1 MSTQSK
7 FPMNFSFETVEE
19 LEDATD
25 SIMGL
30 TLTNIMCSKYYNE
43 PLPKVGETLF
53 NLFVDNME
61 GAVQMN
67 YKETII
73 TDVFDDLLESL
84 TQKEDYEMCD
94 VLVKWKQAYDSKFS
108 K

>member
-7 FPMNFSFETVEE
+7 FPINYIFKTVEE
-19 LEDATD
+19 LEDASD
-25 SIMGL
+25 LIMGL

-53 NLFVDNME
+53 NLFVDNIE
-61 GAVQMN
+61 GAVQLD

-73 TDVFDDLLESL
+73 TDVFDELLDRL
-84 TQKEDYEMCD
+84 IQKENYELCD